1 MTSQLQPRGLTLP
14 LGLLAGFALTALVL
28 LLVTTLVGR
37 RQITERDARLAR
49 GAELYASGCQ
59 TCHGDRAGI
68 GGQRGVP
75 SHGPEGHTWHHSDSN
90 LKETIL
96 NGSSR
101 MADQMEEELADMRRQ
116 VGDEITEI
124 MRKQMGLQDGAPRM
138 PAWRSAIS
146 DEDVDAVVAYM
157 KTFWTPEQ
165 RRLQQETPMTPTM
178 NQL

>member
-1 MTSQLQPRGLTLP
+1 
-14 LGLLAGFALTALVL
+14 
-28 LLVTTLVGR
+28 
-37 RQITERDARLAR
+37 
-49 GAELYASGCQ
+49 
-59 TCHGDRAGI
+59 
-68 GGQRGVP
+68 
-75 SHGPEGHTWHHSDSN
+75 
-90 LKETIL
+90 
-96 NGSSR
+96 